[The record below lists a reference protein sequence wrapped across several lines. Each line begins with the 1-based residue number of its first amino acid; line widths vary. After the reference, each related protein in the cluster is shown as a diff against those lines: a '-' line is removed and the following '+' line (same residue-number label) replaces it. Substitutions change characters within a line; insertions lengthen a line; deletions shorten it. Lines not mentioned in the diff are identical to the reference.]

1 MRSGKRAEEKQNLK
15 NLFVVETDMYIF
27 KISLTMAYNISKI
40 EERNLKGLTVKIKS
54 LILIR
59 VGNYSQLCLER
70 IK

>member
-1 MRSGKRAEEKQNLK
+1 MRSGKRAEEKQNSK
-15 NLFVVETDMYIF
+15 NLFVVETDRYIF
-27 KISLTMAYNISKI
+27 KISLTMAYNISKT
-40 EERNLKGLTVKIKS
+40 EERNLTGLIVKIRS